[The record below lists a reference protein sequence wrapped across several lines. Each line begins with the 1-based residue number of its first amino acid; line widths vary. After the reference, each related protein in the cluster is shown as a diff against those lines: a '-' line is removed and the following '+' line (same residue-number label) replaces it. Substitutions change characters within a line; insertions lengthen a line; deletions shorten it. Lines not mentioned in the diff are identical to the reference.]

1 MSAGSGL
8 YGDHLI
14 QNGERMPLNVR
25 KFFISSVL
33 ICGSFSAAALAQTAP
48 VPQSSPSPQAPAQPV
63 QTAPAITSGD
73 LLRARISKAKAFIA
87 VRNYSAATYELEN
100 VRRESGDPAI
110 LSGVNVLLMN
120 SYLEQGDYKRAQD
133 LLKEFYAEQKTTKA
147 GAKANYLAVAGQ
159 IVKGARN
166 RLERYQTLGL
176 SVTDRTLPLEAVN
189 DLEKMRE
196 TLELV
201 IAQSKEMSADQSK
214 AADAMA
220 LLEEATNSRS
230 MLARD
235 EYDSRRWRDE
245 VADARED
252 IANSRT
258 VVISAISGVPSTNVA
273 DGRAV
278 TEKPAVQAAPAVAA
292 PSSGIALEPV
302 RSNPAPSV
310 NTDRPRQVEGPVARA
325 GAEPVEK
332 PAETREKTPPV
343 AEKQPEKVA
352 GNDKQPEKTA
362 PAPTETPVE
371 TGPITVGSLT
381 EYATNKAT
389 PIYPSFARTAHAVGV
404 VRVEVIVDES
414 GEVAS
419 IEKTSGPS
427 LLQGAA
433 KDAIRKWRFKPF
445 ERNGQPVKAIGF
457 VNFNFSL

>member
-1 MSAGSGL
+1 
-8 YGDHLI
+8 
-14 QNGERMPLNVR
+14 MPLNVR
-25 KFFISSVL
+25 KFFTSSIL

-48 VPQSSPSPQAPAQPV
+48 VPQSSPSAQTPAQSAPA
-63 QTAPAITSGD
+63 APAVTSGD

-100 VRRESGDPAI
+100 VRRESADPAI

-189 DLEKMRE
+189 DLEKIRE
-196 TLELV
+196 TLEIV
-201 IAQSKEMSADQSK
+201 IAESKEMGADPSK
-214 AADAMA
+214 AGDAMA

-273 DGRAV
+273 DGTAV
-278 TEKPAVQAAPAVAA
+278 ADKPAARPTAQPSIVAASAPAAVAF
-292 PSSGIALEPV
+292 EPV
-302 RSNPAPSV
+302 RPKSEPIV
-310 NTDRPRQVEGPVARA
+310 IGGRPRQIEGPDAA
-325 GAEPVEK
+325 SPAK
-332 PAETREKTPPV
+332 PAESPAATPEKTPPT
-343 AEKQPEKVA
+343 AEKRSETPA
-352 GNDKQPEKTA
+352 AA
-362 PAPTETPVE
+362 PANETPTET
-371 TGPITVGSLT
+371 GPMSVGSLT
-381 EYATNKAT
+381 EYATNRAT
-389 PIYPSFARTAHAVGV
+389 PIYPSFARTAHAVGM
-404 VRVEVIVDES
+404 VRVDVIVDES

-433 KDAIRKWRFKPF
+433 KDAVRKWRFKPF
-445 ERNGQPVKAIGF
+445 ERNGQPVKASGF
-457 VNFNFSL
+457 INFNFSL

>member
-1 MSAGSGL
+1 
-8 YGDHLI
+8 
-14 QNGERMPLNVR
+14 MPLNVR
-25 KFFISSVL
+25 KFFTSSIL
-33 ICGSFSAAALAQTAP
+33 ICGSFTVAALAQTAP
-48 VPQSSPSPQAPAQPV
+48 TPQSSPSAQIPAQPA
-63 QTAPAITSGD
+63 QTAPVVTSGD

-100 VRRESGDPAI
+100 VRRESADPAI

-133 LLKEFYAEQKTTKA
+133 LLKEFYTEQKTTKA

-166 RLERYQTLGL
+166 RLDRYQTLGL

-196 TLELV
+196 TLEIV
-201 IAQSKEMSADQSK
+201 IAESKEMGADPSK
-214 AADAMA
+214 AGDAMA
-220 LLEEATNSRS
+220 LLEEATSSRS

-273 DGRAV
+273 DGRSVA
-278 TEKPAVQAAPAVAA
+278 EKPVVQSPPTAAATPAPVAFEPVRPKSEPIVVGGRPRQIEGSEVAAAAPA
-292 PSSGIALEPV
+292 
-302 RSNPAPSV
+302 
-310 NTDRPRQVEGPVARA
+310 
-325 GAEPVEK
+325 K
-332 PAETREKTPPV
+332 PAEEPAASPERATPA
-343 AEKQPEKVA
+343 AEKQS
-352 GNDKQPEKTA
+352 EKTTA
-362 PAPTETPVE
+362 APTEVPVE
-371 TGPITVGSLT
+371 TGPMSVGSLT
-381 EYATNKAT
+381 EFATNRTT
-389 PIYPSFARTAHAVGV
+389 PIYPSFARSAHATGI
-404 VRVEVIVDES
+404 VRVEVVVDES
-414 GEVAS
+414 GEVSS
-419 IEKTSGPS
+419 IESTSGPS

-445 ERNGQPVKAIGF
+445 ERDGQPVKAIGF

>member
-1 MSAGSGL
+1 M
-8 YGDHLI
+8 
-14 QNGERMPLNVR
+14 
-25 KFFISSVL
+25 

-278 TEKPAVQAAPAVAA
+278 TEKPAVQAAPAAA
-292 PSSGIALEPV
+292 PSSAVAFEPV
-302 RSNPAPSV
+302 RSNPTPSV

-332 PAETREKTPPV
+332 PAETREKTPPA

>member
-1 MSAGSGL
+1 
-8 YGDHLI
+8 
-14 QNGERMPLNVR
+14 MPLNVR
-25 KFFISSVL
+25 KFFTSSIL

-48 VPQSSPSPQAPAQPV
+48 VPQSSPSAQTPAQSAPA
-63 QTAPAITSGD
+63 APAVTSGD

-100 VRRESGDPAI
+100 VRRESADPAI

-176 SVTDRTLPLEAVN
+176 SVSDRTLPLEAVN
-189 DLEKMRE
+189 DLEKIRE
-196 TLELV
+196 TLEIV
-201 IAQSKEMSADQSK
+201 IAESKEMGADPSK
-214 AADAMA
+214 AGDAMA

-273 DGRAV
+273 DGTAV
-278 TEKPAVQAAPAVAA
+278 ADKPAARPTAQPSSVAASAPATVAF
-292 PSSGIALEPV
+292 EPV
-302 RSNPAPSV
+302 RPKSEPIV
-310 NTDRPRQVEGPVARA
+310 IGGRPRQIEGPDAA
-325 GAEPVEK
+325 SPAK
-332 PAETREKTPPV
+332 PAESPAATPEKTPPT
-343 AEKQPEKVA
+343 AEKRPETPA
-352 GNDKQPEKTA
+352 AA
-362 PAPTETPVE
+362 PANETPTET
-371 TGPITVGSLT
+371 GPMSVGSLT
-381 EYATNKAT
+381 EYATNRAT
-389 PIYPSFARTAHAVGV
+389 PIYPSFARTAHAVGM
-404 VRVEVIVDES
+404 VRVDVIVDES

-433 KDAIRKWRFKPF
+433 KDAVRKWRFKPF
-445 ERNGQPVKAIGF
+445 ERNGQPVKASGF
-457 VNFNFSL
+457 INFNFSL

>member
-1 MSAGSGL
+1 
-8 YGDHLI
+8 
-14 QNGERMPLNVR
+14 MPLNVR
-25 KFFISSVL
+25 KFFTSSIL
-33 ICGSFSAAALAQTAP
+33 ICGAFSIAALAQATP
-48 VPQSSPSPQAPAQPV
+48 VPQSSPTVQAPAQ
-63 QTAPAITSGD
+63 TAPAAPTVTSGD
-73 LLRARISKAKAFIA
+73 LLRARIAKAKAFIA

-100 VRRESGDPAI
+100 VRRESADPAI

-133 LLKEFYAEQKTTKA
+133 LLKELYAEQKTTKA

-166 RLERYQTLGL
+166 RLERYQMLGL

-196 TLELV
+196 TLEIV
-201 IAQSKEMSADQSK
+201 IAQSKEMGADQSK
-214 AADAMA
+214 SGEAMA

-245 VADARED
+245 VADAREE

-258 VVISAISGVPSTNVA
+258 VVVSAISGVPSTNMANGQAVPERPA
-273 DGRAV
+273 AQPAPIKAV
-278 TEKPAVQAAPAVAA
+278 TVAAAPATTV
-292 PSSGIALEPV
+292 ALEPV
-302 RSNPAPSV
+302 KSKSEPIVVGS
-310 NTDRPRQVEGPVARA
+310 RPRQADTPANTSPGGP
-325 GAEPVEK
+325 AEKPVEK
-332 PAETREKTPPV
+332 EVATVQKAAPKSEPQEAKPDQNTANAAGPA
-343 AEKQPEKVA
+343 
-352 GNDKQPEKTA
+352 TA
-362 PAPTETPVE
+362 AQKE
-371 TGPITVGSLT
+371 TGPMSVGSLT
-381 EYATNKAT
+381 EYATNRAA

-445 ERNGQPVKAIGF
+445 ERDGQPVKAIGF

>member
-1 MSAGSGL
+1 
-8 YGDHLI
+8 
-14 QNGERMPLNVR
+14 MPLNVR
-25 KFFISSVL
+25 KFFVSSFL
-33 ICGSFSAAALAQTAP
+33 ICGSFSAAAVAQTAP

-133 LLKEFYAEQKTTKA
+133 LLKEFYAEQKTTKS

-201 IAQSKEMSADQSK
+201 ITQSKEMGADRSK
-214 AADAMA
+214 AGEAMA

-273 DGRAV
+273 DGSAV
-278 TEKPAVQAAPAVAA
+278 TEKPAVQAAPAAA
-292 PSSGIALEPV
+292 PSSAIALEPV
-302 RSNPAPSV
+302 RSNSAPIASS
-310 NTDRPRQVEGPVARA
+310 DRVRQVEGPAARA
-325 GAEPVEK
+325 DAKPVEK
-332 PAETREKTPPV
+332 AAEPREKAPLT
-343 AEKQPEKVA
+343 AEKQQDKTAVADKEPEKISA
-352 GNDKQPEKTA
+352 
-362 PAPTETPVE
+362 APTEAPVE

-381 EYATNKAT
+381 EFATNKAT
-389 PIYPSFARTAHAVGV
+389 PIYPSFARTAHAVGI

>member
-1 MSAGSGL
+1 
-8 YGDHLI
+8 
-14 QNGERMPLNVR
+14 MPLNVR
-25 KFFISSVL
+25 KFFTSTLL
-33 ICGSFSAAALAQTAP
+33 ICGSFSAAALAQTTP
-48 VPQSSPSPQAPAQPV
+48 LPQASPAV
-63 QTAPAITSGD
+63 QAPTQSAPAAPTVTSGD

-100 VRRESGDPAI
+100 VRRESSDPAI

-147 GAKANYLAVAGQ
+147 GAKANYFAVAGQ

-166 RLERYQTLGL
+166 RLERYQMLGL

-189 DLEKMRE
+189 DLERMRE
-196 TLELV
+196 TLEIV
-201 IAQSKEMSADQSK
+201 IAESREMGSDPTRSG
-214 AADAMA
+214 DAMA

-235 EYDSRRWRDE
+235 EYDSRRWRNE

-252 IANSRT
+252 IANSRS
-258 VVISAISGVPSTNVA
+258 VVVSAISGVPSTNVA
-273 DGRAV
+273 DG
-278 TEKPAVQAAPAVAA
+278 KAVAEKQA
-292 PSSGIALEPV
+292 PPTIEVKAASSAPRSTSIAFEPV
-302 RSNPAPSV
+302 GPRSEPTPDVS
-310 NTDRPRQVEGPVARA
+310 RPRQVDGA
-325 GAEPVEK
+325 GDTSAAKPVEK
-332 PAETREKTPPV
+332 PSAPQATAAQQTVKPDPKPEQVV
-343 AEKQPEKVA
+343 AA
-352 GNDKQPEKTA
+352 GPSTD
-362 PAPTETPVE
+362 PTKEV
-371 TGPITVGSLT
+371 GPMSVGSLT
-381 EYATNKAT
+381 EYATNRPA

-404 VRVEVIVDES
+404 VRVDVVIDES

-445 ERNGQPVKAIGF
+445 ERDGQPVKAVGF